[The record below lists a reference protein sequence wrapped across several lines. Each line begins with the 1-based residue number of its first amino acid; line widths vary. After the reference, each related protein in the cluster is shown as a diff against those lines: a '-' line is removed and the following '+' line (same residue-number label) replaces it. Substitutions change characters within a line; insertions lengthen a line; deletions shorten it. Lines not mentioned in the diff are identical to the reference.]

1 MNTINAIFRYIGYAT
16 ISIILGW
23 ISYLGEDDFISRI
36 GGTVLTVMLALLSL
50 YVALSGQ
57 LITQLVDL
65 HKQEK
70 RFIIDGTIDA
80 MKRNVVIE
88 IVLIV
93 LSLVLL
99 TITSFVIV
107 RFVSFSAFFSV
118 GANSLV
124 VFTILYFILV
134 IYDSFTGLF
143 KLVKINGSE

>member
-1 MNTINAIFRYIGYAT
+1 MVPYGLRA
-16 ISIILGW
+16 S
-23 ISYLGEDDFISRI
+23 
-36 GGTVLTVMLALLSL
+36 LLSL

-65 HKQEK
+65 HKQNK

-99 TITSFVIV
+99 TIKSFVIV
-107 RFVSFSAFFSV
+107 RFVSFSALFSV

>member
-36 GGTVLTVMLALLSL
+36 GATVLTVMLALLSL

-99 TITSFVIV
+99 TIKSFVIV